1 MTESPVNTRP
11 VATPREVLR
20 NGNFAR
26 LLTGQF
32 ISQLGDGLVFLSL
45 MIMLNRMLGDEAA
58 SAIGVLLI
66 CLTAPRV
73 VLGLLSGVY
82 ADRLDRKKLMI
93 FADVA
98 RGFIALSFLL
108 VHTPEDLWILYAGAF
123 ALSAVS
129 AIFAPAKDAS
139 LPQIVQPD
147 QLILANSLS
156 QSSYII
162 AATLGSALAGILIG
176 ALNSATPAI
185 VFDVVSFFISAA
197 FIAAVHLP
205 HVQRHAEQYPSA
217 RQVGRELAE
226 GLRYVAHQRQMIG
239 ALTGIG
245 VTMLGV
251 GAINVLFVPFLS
263 NDLHLPET
271 YLGFVDLFQM
281 AGMVLANLFVAKLA
295 ARFSAA
301 QIIGLG
307 IILTGVFLGATG
319 FVQNAWVIFPL
330 GFIWGLCIAPVE
342 ASANTVIQH
351 APDFIRGRTVSAAQT
366 VMGTANVLSMAVA
379 GIAGASLGPR
389 LAFIGGG
396 VFAIVGGILAWLIM
410 RGAAAPQLEVAD
422 RAVTETVPVSIE
434 E

>member
-1 MTESPVNTRP
+1 MKSQHT
-11 VATPREVLR
+11 ATLREVLR
-20 NGNFAR
+20 NGNFSR

-45 MIMLNRMLGDEAA
+45 MIMLNRMLGDDAA
-58 SAIGVLLI
+58 SAIGLLMI

-93 FADVA
+93 YADLL

-108 VHTPEDLWILYAGAF
+108 VHTPADLWILYAGAF

-176 ALNSATPAI
+176 ALNSAAPAI
-185 VFDVVSFFISAA
+185 VFDAASFFISAA
-197 FIAAVHLP
+197 FITTVHLP
-205 HVQRHAEQYPSA
+205 HIRRHAEQYPSV

-226 GLRYVAHQRQMIG
+226 GLRYVAHQRQMVG
-239 ALTGIG
+239 ALTGLG

-251 GAINVLFVPFLS
+251 GAINVLFIPFLS

-281 AGMVLANLFVAKLA
+281 AGMVLVNVFVAKLA
-295 ARFSAA
+295 ARFAA
-301 QIIGLG
+301 GQIIGLG
-307 IILTGVFLGATG
+307 IILIGVFLGATG
-319 FVQNAWVIFPL
+319 FVQTAWVIFPL
-330 GFIWGLCIAPVE
+330 GFIWGLCLAPVE
-342 ASANTVIQH
+342 ASATTVIQQ
-351 APDFIRGRTVSAAQT
+351 APDYIRGRTVSASQT

-379 GIAGASLGPR
+379 GIAGVSLGPR
-389 LAFIGGG
+389 LAFVAGGT
-396 VFAIVGGILAWLIM
+396 FAIVGGMLAWLIM
-410 RGAAAPQLEVAD
+410 RGAALPPEAASQTAPEAVA
-422 RAVTETVPVSIE
+422 VNIE
-434 E
+434 D

>member
-1 MTESPVNTRP
+1 MNTHSTP
-11 VATPREVLR
+11 TPREVLR
-20 NGNFAR
+20 NGNFTR
-26 LLTGQF
+26 LLAGQF
-32 ISQLGDGLVFLSL
+32 ISQLGDGVVFLSL
-45 MIMLNRMLGDEAA
+45 MIMLNRMLGDDAA

-108 VHTPEDLWILYAGAF
+108 VRSPDDIWILYGGAF
-123 ALSAVS
+123 ALSAFS

-147 QLILANSLS
+147 QLVLANSLS

-176 ALNSATPAI
+176 ALNTAAPAI
-185 VFDVVSFFISAA
+185 VFNAVSFFVSAA
-197 FIAAVHLP
+197 FIATVHLP
-205 HVQRHAEQYPSA
+205 HVQRHAEQYPSVG
-217 RQVGRELAE
+217 QVWHELRE
-226 GLRYVAHQRQMIG
+226 GLGFVAHQRQMVG
-239 ALTGIG
+239 ALTGMG
-245 VTMLGV
+245 VTMLGI

-281 AGMVLANLFVAKLA
+281 AGMVLVNVFITKLA

-301 QIIGLG
+301 QIIGMG
-307 IILTGVFLGATG
+307 IILIGIFLGAAG
-319 FVQNAWVIFPL
+319 FVQTAWVIFPL
-330 GFIWGLCIAPVE
+330 GFMWGLCLAPVE
-342 ASANTVIQH
+342 ASAATVIQQ
-351 APDFIRGRTVSAAQT
+351 APDHIRGRAASASQT

-389 LAFIGGG
+389 LAFVTGG

-410 RGAAAPQLEVAD
+410 SGGAVQSSVAD
-422 RAVTETVPVSIE
+422 RATSDEVMVNVDD
-434 E
+434 

>member
-1 MTESPVNTRP
+1 MTIQP
-11 VATPREVLR
+11 VATPRQVLR
-20 NGNFAR
+20 NTNFTR
-26 LLTGQF
+26 LLVGQF
-32 ISQLGDGLVFLSL
+32 ISQLGDGVVFLSL
-45 MIMLNRMLGDEAA
+45 MIILNRMLGDAAA

-93 FADVA
+93 VADVA

-108 VHTPEDLWILYAGAF
+108 VKSPEDIWMIYMGGF

-176 ALNSATPAI
+176 AFNTATPAI
-185 VFDVVSFFISAA
+185 VFNAASFFVSAA
-197 FIAAVHLP
+197 FIATVHLP
-205 HVQRHAEQYPSA
+205 HVQRHAEQYPSM
-217 RQVGRELAE
+217 RQVWHELRE
-226 GLRYVAHQRQMIG
+226 GLSYVAHQRQMVG
-239 ALTGIG
+239 ALTGLG

-281 AGMVLANLFVAKLA
+281 AGMVLLNVFVAKLA
-295 ARFSAA
+295 VRFSPA
-301 QIIGLG
+301 QIIGSG
-307 IILTGVFLGATG
+307 IILIGIFLGAAG
-319 FVQNAWVIFPL
+319 FVQVAWVIFPL

-342 ASANTVIQH
+342 ASAATVIQH
-351 APDFIRGRTVSAAQT
+351 APDHIRGRAASASQT
-366 VMGTANVLSMAVA
+366 VMGTANVLSMAIA

-389 LAFIGGG
+389 LAFVAGGA
-396 VFAIVGGILAWLIM
+396 FAVVGGILAWLIM
-410 RGAAAPQLEVAD
+410 RSAAPQPEAAD
-422 RAVTETVPVSIE
+422 RVMPEAVLARSED
-434 E
+434 

>member
-1 MTESPVNTRP
+1 LTSSV
-11 VATPREVLR
+11 VATPRQVLR
-20 NGNFAR
+20 NKNFTL

-45 MIMLNRMLGDEAA
+45 MIVLNRMLGDDAA

-93 FADVA
+93 FADVV

-108 VHTPEDLWILYAGAF
+108 VHSPADLWNLYAGAF

-139 LPQIVQPD
+139 LPQIVPPD

-156 QSSYII
+156 QSGYII

-185 VFDVVSFFISAA
+185 AFDAVFFFISAA
-197 FIAAVHLP
+197 FIAAVQLP
-205 HVQRHAEQYPSA
+205 HVQRHTQQYPSA
-217 RQVGRELAE
+217 RQVGHELAE
-226 GLRYVAHQRQMIG
+226 GLRYVAHQRQMVG

-271 YLGFVDLFQM
+271 YLVVRHTNYEG
-281 AGMVLANLFVAKLA
+281 
-295 ARFSAA
+295 
-301 QIIGLG
+301 
-307 IILTGVFLGATG
+307 
-319 FVQNAWVIFPL
+319 
-330 GFIWGLCIAPVE
+330 
-342 ASANTVIQH
+342 
-351 APDFIRGRTVSAAQT
+351 
-366 VMGTANVLSMAVA
+366 
-379 GIAGASLGPR
+379 
-389 LAFIGGG
+389 
-396 VFAIVGGILAWLIM
+396 
-410 RGAAAPQLEVAD
+410 
-422 RAVTETVPVSIE
+422 
-434 E
+434 

>member
-1 MTESPVNTRP
+1 MKTQS

-20 NGNFAR
+20 NGNFTR
-26 LLTGQF
+26 LLAGQF
-32 ISQLGDGLVFLSL
+32 ISQLGDGVVFLSL
-45 MIMLNRMLGDEAA
+45 MIMLNRMLGDAAA
-58 SAIGVLLI
+58 SAIGVLMI

-108 VHTPEDLWILYAGAF
+108 VKSPDDFWILYVGGF

-156 QSSYII
+156 QSGYII
-162 AATLGSALAGILIG
+162 ATTLGGALAGILIG
-176 ALNSATPAI
+176 ALNTATPAI
-185 VFDVVSFFISAA
+185 VFDAASFFISAA
-197 FIAAVHLP
+197 FIATVHLL
-205 HVQRHAEQYPSA
+205 HVQRHAERYPSL
-217 RQVGRELAE
+217 RQVWHELVE
-226 GLRYVAHQRQMIG
+226 GLGYVAHQRQMVG
-239 ALTGIG
+239 ALTGLG
-245 VTMLGV
+245 VTMLGI

-281 AGMVLANLFVAKLA
+281 AGMLLANLFVAKLA
-295 ARFSAA
+295 ARFSPA
-301 QIIGLG
+301 QIIGAG

-319 FVQNAWVIFPL
+319 FVQIAWVIFPL
-330 GFIWGLCIAPVE
+330 GIIWGLCIAPVE
-342 ASANTVIQH
+342 ASGATVIQH
-351 APDFIRGRTVSAAQT
+351 APDYIRGRTVSASQT

-379 GIAGASLGPR
+379 GIAGASLGSPPGLCR
-389 LAFIGGG
+389 RRRICR
-396 VFAIVGGILAWLIM
+396 
-410 RGAAAPQLEVAD
+410 RGRQPGLVDHARRGTSVRHDRSNCNRSSQLSTLRNKGAP
-422 RAVTETVPVSIE
+422 
-434 E
+434 

>member
-1 MTESPVNTRP
+1 MTPSSI
-11 VATPREVLR
+11 ATPREVLR
-20 NGNFAR
+20 NGNFTR
-26 LLTGQF
+26 LLAGQF
-32 ISQLGDGLVFLSL
+32 ISQLGDGVVFLSL
-45 MIMLNRMLGDEAA
+45 MIMLNRMLGDAAA

-108 VHTPEDLWILYAGAF
+108 VRGPSDLWILYTGAF

-156 QSSYII
+156 QSAYII

-176 ALNSATPAI
+176 VMDSATPAI
-185 VFDVVSFFISAA
+185 LFNAASFFISAI
-197 FIAAVHLP
+197 FIVTVHLP

-217 RQVGRELAE
+217 RQVGQELAE

-239 ALTGIG
+239 ALAGLG

-281 AGMVLANLFVAKLA
+281 AGMLLVNVFVARLA
-295 ARFSAA
+295 ARFSPA
-301 QIIGLG
+301 QIIGSG
-307 IILTGVFLGATG
+307 IILIGIFLSAAG
-319 FVQNAWVIFPL
+319 FVQTAWVIFPL
-330 GFIWGLCIAPVE
+330 GFIWGLCLAPVE
-342 ASANTVIQH
+342 ASAATVIQH
-351 APDFIRGRTVSAAQT
+351 APDYIRGRTVSASQT

-379 GIAGASLGPR
+379 GMAGASLGPR
-389 LAFIGGG
+389 LAFIVGGA
-396 VFAIVGGILAWLIM
+396 FAVAGGILAWLIM
-410 RGAAAPQLEVAD
+410 RGSEPVAEVTDQVAPE
-422 RAVTETVPVSIE
+422 AVTASLEN
-434 E
+434 

>member
-1 MTESPVNTRP
+1 VKSYAT
-11 VATPREVLR
+11 ATPREVLR
-20 NGNFAR
+20 NGNFSR
-26 LLTGQF
+26 LLAGQF
-32 ISQLGDGLVFLSL
+32 ISQLGDGVVFLSL
-45 MIMLNRMLGDEAA
+45 MIILNRMLGDAAA

-98 RGFIALSFLL
+98 RGFIALLFLL
-108 VHTPEDLWILYAGAF
+108 VQSPDDLWILYVGGF

-176 ALNSATPAI
+176 ALNTAAPAI
-185 VFDVVSFFISAA
+185 VFNAASFFVSAV
-197 FIAAVHLP
+197 FIATVHLP

-217 RQVGRELAE
+217 RQVWQELRE
-226 GLRYVAHQRQMIG
+226 GLGYVAHQRQMVG
-239 ALTGIG
+239 ALTGLGI
-245 VTMLGV
+245 TMLGI

-281 AGMVLANLFVAKLA
+281 AGMVLMNVFVAKLA

-301 QIIGLG
+301 QIIGMG
-307 IILTGVFLGATG
+307 IILIGVFLGATG
-319 FVQNAWVIFPL
+319 LVQTAWVIFPL
-330 GFIWGLCIAPVE
+330 GFIWGLCLAPVE
-342 ASANTVIQH
+342 ASAATVIQH
-351 APDFIRGRTVSAAQT
+351 APDHIRGRAVSASQT
-366 VMGTANVLSMAVA
+366 VMGTANVLSMAAA

-389 LAFIGGG
+389 LAFVAGGA
-396 VFAIVGGILAWLIM
+396 FAIVGGILAWVIM
-410 RGAAAPQLEVAD
+410 RGAAPQSTVISQTVSE
-422 RAVTETVPVSIE
+422 AVVVKIE